1 MPAIPTPGQWL
12 DRSHTTA
19 PRPVAGSAVS
29 AHAPAGASQW
39 GASTG
44 GGTRCIAGVGFKAR
58 RGEALPAGPLPRKPD
73 LFYHHP
79 PALPQPAPL

>member
-1 MPAIPTPGQWL
+1 MPAIPIPGRWL
-12 DRSHTTA
+12 DRSHTPA
-19 PRPVAGSAVS
+19 PWPGAGGAVS

-58 RGEALPAGPLPRKPD
+58 RGEAVLRDRFRGNPTCSTITL
-73 LFYHHP
+73 
-79 PALPQPAPL
+79 